1 MIKGTL
7 QHLYKRRMSEADKN
21 SSDLPNSPFR
31 GQGGIVLVTGGTGF
45 LGAYIIKELVARGHT
60 VRAIR
65 RSDKLPFY
73 IPPAVF
79 EKVEWLPGD
88 ILDIVSLE
96 EALEGVDAVIH
107 AAAKVSFS
115 RKDRRQL
122 FSTNIEGTANIVNMA
137 LAQNLQRFIHVSS
150 VAALGRT
157 AKGEQVTEEKK
168 WEDSKLNTNYAISK
182 FHGEMEV
189 WRGIGEGLP
198 AVIVNPSTILGF
210 GDWDT
215 SSSALFK
222 NSFREFPWYSNG
234 INGFVDVADTAR
246 AVVAL
251 MESDVSGER
260 YILNGDNWSFRQLFN
275 TIAAEF
281 GKKQPS
287 REATP
292 FLGAIAWRLEK
303 VKSFFSGH
311 PSLLTRES
319 ARIAQSKTF
328 FENGKILRQLPGF
341 TFTPLEQTIRE
352 ACKAYLGQAGA
363 PISEVR

>member
-1 MIKGTL
+1 M
-7 QHLYKRRMSEADKN
+7 
-21 SSDLPNSPFR
+21 
-31 GQGGIVLVTGGTGF
+31 VLVTGGTGF
-45 LGAYIIKELVARGHT
+45 LGAYIIKELVEKGYP

-73 IPPAVF
+73 ISPAIF
-79 EKVEWLPGD
+79 EKVEWLRGD
-88 ILDIVSLE
+88 ILDVVSLE
-96 EALEGVDAVIH
+96 EAMEGADAVIH

-115 RKDRRQL
+115 RSDRREL
-122 FSTNIEGTANIVNMA
+122 FHTNIEGTANVVNMA
-137 LAQNLQRFIHVSS
+137 LAKNLQRFVHISS

-157 AKGEQVTEEKK
+157 AGGERVSEDKK

-198 AVIVNPSTILGF
+198 AVIVNPSTILGY

-234 INGFVDVADTAR
+234 VNGFVDVADTAR

-251 MESDVSGER
+251 LENDVRGER

-275 TIAAEF
+275 QIAREF

-292 FLGAIAWRLEK
+292 LLGEIAWRMEK
-303 VKSFFSGH
+303 VKTFFSGK

-319 ARIAQSKTF
+319 ARIARTTTF
-328 FENGKILRQLPGF
+328 FDNSKILRQLPGF
-341 TFTPLEQTIRE
+341 VFTPLEQTIRA
-352 ACKAYLGQAGA
+352 ACQAYLKHL
-363 PISEVR
+363 E